1 MTARAAAVAAPVRT
15 PAPSPK
21 APPRSHP
28 GRSRPRPRA
37 VARPRGLVAGGV
49 VWIVALAV
57 LLAGIVALN
66 VAALQL
72 NLRLDELG
80 RERANLRAENA
91 RISLQVSSSAS
102 APEIAELARV
112 RLGLTQVGLN
122 ERVYV
127 DLAPPA
133 K

>member
-1 MTARAAAVAAPVRT
+1 MAARAAAAAAPVRT

-21 APPRSHP
+21 APA
-28 GRSRPRPRA
+28 RSRPRTRV

-49 VWIVALAV
+49 VWIVALAI

-72 NLRLDELG
+72 NLRLDELS

-91 RISLQVSSSAS
+91 RLSLQVSSAAS
-102 APEIAELARV
+102 APEIAELARD

-127 DLAPPA
+127 DLAPRA

>member
-1 MTARAAAVAAPVRT
+1 MAARAAAVAAPVRT

-21 APPRSHP
+21 APP
-28 GRSRPRPRA
+28 RSRPRPRA

-127 DLAPPA
+127 DLAPQA

>member
-1 MTARAAAVAAPVRT
+1 
-15 PAPSPK
+15 
-21 APPRSHP
+21 
-28 GRSRPRPRA
+28 
-37 VARPRGLVAGGV
+37 VAGGV

-80 RERANLRAENA
+80 RERADLRAGNA
-91 RISLQVSSSAS
+91 RVSLQVSSAAS
-102 APEIAELARV
+102 APEIAQLARD

-127 DLAPPA
+127 DLAPRA

>member
-1 MTARAAAVAAPVRT
+1 M
-15 PAPSPK
+15 
-21 APPRSHP
+21 
-28 GRSRPRPRA
+28 
-37 VARPRGLVAGGV
+37 
-49 VWIVALAV
+49 WIVGLAV

-91 RISLQVSSSAS
+91 RVSLQVSSSAS
-102 APEIAELARV
+102 APEIAELARDQ
-112 RLGLTQVGLN
+112 LGLTHAGL
-122 ERVYV
+122 EETVYV
-127 DLAPPA
+127 DLAPRG

>member
-1 MTARAAAVAAPVRT
+1 VAARAAAAAAPVRT

-21 APPRSHP
+21 APPRS
-28 GRSRPRPRA
+28 RPRPRA
-37 VARPRGLVAGGV
+37 VTRPRGLVAGGV

-80 RERANLRAENA
+80 RERADLRAENA
-91 RISLQVSSSAS
+91 RISLQVSSAAS
-102 APEIAELARV
+102 APEIAQLARD
-112 RLGLTQVGLN
+112 RLGLIHAGL
-122 ERVYV
+122 EETVYV
-127 DLAPPA
+127 DLAPRT